1 MSKPMSNPF
10 RANREHWIGIE
21 NSARH
26 HSSVCHA
33 LLELRSRIE
42 ALEAAEPAPD
52 QQAAAAEPEP
62 QQRPEP
68 NHKPVLGLPSIKD
81 AGRRVRV
88 RLGNGDVVEGRL
100 VHVGY
105 SHPYGEYGMP
115 QPLFDVFTEGGPRLS
130 LSVGSRWRFADDNP
144 AQSEPKPEPSNEPQP
159 EADQPAAEPPFKPG
173 QIWRMR
179 SRRVVKITSVE
190 NYHDVNHHNVNLSIT
205 YHDGNLCITFADYP
219 FDNDT
224 LLIYYRPNGEALLD
238 TNNRNYDL
246 IELFSGPK

>member
-1 MSKPMSNPF
+1 MSKPF
-10 RANREHWIGIE
+10 RASEEDWKNLEVDATDPSGDE
-21 NSARH
+21 AR
-26 HSSVCHA
+26 A
-33 LLELRSRIE
+33 ILELRSRIE
-42 ALEAAEPAPD
+42 ALEAAEPAQSAPE

-130 LSVGSRWRFADDNP
+130 LTVGSRWRFADDKP
-144 AQSEPKPEPSNEPQP
+144 VQSEPSNEPQ
-159 EADQPAAEPPFKPG
+159 
-173 QIWRMR
+173 
-179 SRRVVKITSVE
+179 
-190 NYHDVNHHNVNLSIT
+190 
-205 YHDGNLCITFADYP
+205 
-219 FDNDT
+219 NDE
-224 LLIYYRPNGEALLD
+224 R
-238 TNNRNYDL
+238 
-246 IELFSGPK
+246 